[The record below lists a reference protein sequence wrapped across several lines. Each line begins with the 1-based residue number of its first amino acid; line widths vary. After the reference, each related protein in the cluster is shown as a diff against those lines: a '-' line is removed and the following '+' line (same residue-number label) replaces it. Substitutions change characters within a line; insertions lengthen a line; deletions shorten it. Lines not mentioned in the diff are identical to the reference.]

1 MITRLLS
8 PQHAPH
14 AVRFGV
20 AAMILTALLAFV
32 MLVVTPQPAHAAGR
46 VDVSPAPSADGE
58 TTVTLSGSGFQYLPN
73 APGGV
78 YVSFGVVQDPNTN
91 SWAPSQG
98 GKSGETFGYAATGGT
113 TILVSFAGG
122 SSADAANA
130 LIEADGTWTAQMRI
144 PGSSFPSIS
153 GNPHAGE
160 ATEGATIDCLQ
171 VQCGVI
177 TFGAHGMVNANN
189 ESFTPVSFMTAEGT
203 LASGTA
209 GQNFAEG
216 GVAPGTST
224 ATDDEA
230 TSVEVPGTGEAAPS
244 SSGTASE
251 TKPSDAPVAAPAPQT
266 QDLAPQ
272 ESGLSSSGL
281 VVGVLAFAVVAL
293 LGAVVFALVRR
304 ARAARAA
311 QAATQAA
318 AEAQDPAPGD
328 PRFDVLPAAAGKDTG
343 EAPNPQTQETQ
354 INAAAEAIRHREGA
368 L

>member
-1 MITRLLS
+1 MNTRLMT
-8 PQHAPH
+8 PPH
-14 AVRFGV
+14 TPHPVRFGV
-20 AAMILTALLAFV
+20 AAAILTALLALFG
-32 MLVVTPQPAHAAGR
+32 LALTPAPAHAAGR

-73 APGGV
+73 APGGI
-78 YVSFGVVQDPNTN
+78 YVSFGVVQDPQTN

-98 GKSGETFGYAATGGT
+98 GKSGETFGYAATSGA

-160 ATEGATIDCLQ
+160 AAEGATIDCLQ

-177 TFGAHGMVNANN
+177 TFGAHGMVNAHN

-209 GQNFAEG
+209 GQSFVDG
-216 GVAPGTST
+216 GVAPGAST
-224 ATDDEA
+224 VTDDAA
-230 TSVEVPGTGEAAPS
+230 TSVEVPGSGGAAPS
-244 SSGTASE
+244 GSTPSSE
-251 TKPSDAPVAAPAPQT
+251 PKPADAPVAAAAPQT
-266 QDLAPQ
+266 AQPAP
-272 ESGLSSSGL
+272 EASGLSSSAL
-281 VVGVLAFAVVAL
+281 VVGVLAFAVAAL

-304 ARAARAA
+304 ARAARVVRAAAAA
-311 QAATQAA
+311 Q
-318 AEAQDPAPGD
+318 P
-328 PRFDVLPAAAGKDTG
+328 PAAG
-343 EAPNPQTQETQ
+343 EPRLDALSTDARGDSGTTPHPQTQETQ